1 MIFRVDLRFF
11 LLYPIVL
18 VFLMSCG
25 VCPLFAGETTSFSGI
40 TEPIN
45 DVTLSLDVTGA
56 IRSIFFKEGALLK
69 KGQAILKL
77 DNTLESLEVKRR
89 KLIWESKAEVN
100 AAIER
105 MITLK
110 SLLESTR
117 ALYESTG
124 SVSKEELD
132 EKELDYKLA
141 LAEQERLEIAEE
153 RERVEYEMAVETLRK
168 QTLFSPIN
176 GAIIELFLDIGE
188 ICEVNQALVRVVDTS
203 RCFFVCNIEE
213 RLGMELTMGQSV
225 HLEIQTGSKSLKKKG
240 TIVFISPVVDPA
252 SGLLKV
258 KAQFDNSGGE
268 IWPGVSG
275 FMFLKQRA
283 TSNEQQATSNK
294 QQATREQ
301 QRNESDYQ

>member
-1 MIFRVDLRFF
+1 MILLVDAHRFF
-11 LLYPIVL
+11 SLCVIILAF
-18 VFLMSCG
+18 FLSCG
-25 VCPLFAGETTSFSGI
+25 VSSLYAGETISVSGI
-40 TEPIN
+40 TESIN
-45 DVTLSLDVTGA
+45 DVTLSVDVIGA

-69 KGQAILKL
+69 KGCAILEL
-77 DNTLESLEVKRR
+77 DNILEKLELKRR

-100 AAIER
+100 AALDRVTI
-105 MITLK
+105 LK
-110 SLLESTR
+110 SFFESTQ

-141 LAEQERLEIAEE
+141 LAEQKRLEIAEE
-153 RERVEYEMAVETLRK
+153 LEKVEYEMAVKTLRK
-168 QTLFSPIN
+168 RTLFSPIN
-176 GAIIELFLDIGE
+176 GFIIELFLDTGE
-188 ICEVNQALVRVVDTS
+188 TCEENQALVRVVDTS

-213 RLGMELTMGQSV
+213 RLEIELTMGQSV

-275 FMFLKQRA
+275 FMFL
-283 TSNEQQATSNK
+283 TVL
-294 QQATREQ
+294 
-301 QRNESDYQ
+301 

>member
-1 MIFRVDLRFF
+1 MIFCVDHRSFV
-11 LLYPIVL
+11 LYPIVL
-18 VFLMSCG
+18 VFLVSCG
-25 VCPLFAGETTSFSGI
+25 ACPLFAGETTSFSGI

-56 IRSIFFKEGALLK
+56 IRSIFFKEGAPLK
-69 KGQAILKL
+69 KGQAIIEL

-89 KLIWESKAEVN
+89 KLIWESKAEVH

-105 MITLK
+105 VITLK

-141 LAEQERLEIAEE
+141 LAEQNRLEIAEE

-168 QTLFSPIN
+168 RTLLSPIN
-176 GAIIELFLDIGE
+176 GVIIELFLDTGE
-188 ICEVNQALVRVVDTS
+188 ICEANQALVRIVDTS
-203 RCFFVCNIEE
+203 KCFFVCNIEE
-213 RLGMELTMGQSV
+213 RLGMKLKTGQSV
-225 HLEIQTGSKSLKKKG
+225 HLEIQTGLKSLKKKG
-240 TIVFISPVVDPA
+240 IIVFVSPVVDPA
-252 SGLLKV
+252 SGLFEV

-268 IWPGVSG
+268 ICPGVSG
-275 FMFLKQRA
+275 SMFL
-283 TSNEQQATSNK
+283 K

-301 QRNESDYQ
+301 

>member
-1 MIFRVDLRFF
+1 MIPCINDHRSF
-11 LLYPIVL
+11 LLYVIVL
-18 VFLMSCG
+18 VSLLSCG
-25 VCPLFAGETTSFSGI
+25 LCPLYAGETTSFSGI

-56 IRSIFFKEGALLK
+56 IRSVFFKEGAPLK
-69 KGQAILKL
+69 KGQAIIEL

-141 LAEQERLEIAEE
+141 LAEQNRLEIAEE

-168 QTLFSPIN
+168 RTLLSPIN
-176 GAIIELFLDIGE
+176 GVIIELFLDTGE
-188 ICEVNQALVRVVDTS
+188 ICEANQALVRIVDTS
-203 RCFFVCNIEE
+203 KCFFVCNLEE
-213 RLGMELTMGQSV
+213 RLGMKLKMGQSV
-225 HLEIQTGSKSLKKKG
+225 HLEIQTGSNSLKKKG
-240 TIVFISPVVDPA
+240 IIVFVSPVVDPA
-252 SGLLKV
+252 SGLFEV

-268 IWPGVSG
+268 IYPGVSG
-275 FMFLKQRA
+275 FMFVKQRA
-283 TSNEQQATSNK
+283 TSNERATK
-294 QQATREQ
+294 E
-301 QRNESDYQ
+301 

>member
-1 MIFRVDLRFF
+1 MILRADAHRSF
-11 LLYPIVL
+11 LLWVIVL
-18 VFLMSCG
+18 AFLLSCG
-25 VCPLFAGETTSFSGI
+25 VYPLFAEETISFSGI

-45 DVTLSLDVTGA
+45 DVTLSLDVAGA
-56 IRSIFFKEGALLK
+56 IRSIFFKEGVLLK
-69 KGQAILKL
+69 KGMAILEL
-77 DNTLESLEVKRR
+77 DNTLENLEVKRR

-105 MITLK
+105 VITLK

-124 SVSKEELD
+124 SISKEELD

-168 QTLFSPIN
+168 RTLFSPIN
-176 GAIIELFLDIGE
+176 GVIIELFLDIGE
-188 ICEVNQALVRVVDTS
+188 ICEANQAVVRVVDTS

-213 RLGMELTMGQSV
+213 RLGRELRMGQSV
-225 HLEIQTGSKSLKKKG
+225 RLEIQTGTKSLKKRG
-240 TIVFISPVVDPA
+240 TIAFVSPVVDPA

-275 FMFLKQRA
+275 FMFLNKVKAQNSKSKADNEQRA
-283 TSNEQQATSNK
+283 TKEQ
-294 QQATREQ
+294 
-301 QRNESDYQ
+301 

>member
-153 RERVEYEMAVETLRK
+153 REKVEYKMAVETLSKR
-168 QTLFSPIN
+168 TLLSP
-176 GAIIELFLDIGE
+176 
-188 ICEVNQALVRVVDTS
+188 
-203 RCFFVCNIEE
+203 
-213 RLGMELTMGQSV
+213 
-225 HLEIQTGSKSLKKKG
+225 H
-240 TIVFISPVVDPA
+240 
-252 SGLLKV
+252 
-258 KAQFDNSGGE
+258 
-268 IWPGVSG
+268 
-275 FMFLKQRA
+275 
-283 TSNEQQATSNK
+283 
-294 QQATREQ
+294 
-301 QRNESDYQ
+301 

>member
-1 MIFRVDLRFF
+1 VIFRSDAHRSF
-11 LLYPIVL
+11 LLCVIVL
-18 VFLMSCG
+18 AFLLSCG
-25 VCPLFAGETTSFSGI
+25 VYPLFAEETISVSGI

-45 DVTLSLDVTGA
+45 DVTLSLDVAGA
-56 IRSIFFKEGALLK
+56 IRSILFKEGDLLK
-69 KGQAILKL
+69 RDQAILKL

-105 MITLK
+105 MIMLK

-117 ALYESTG
+117 GLYESTG

-168 QTLFSPIN
+168 RTLFSPIN
-176 GAIIELFLDIGE
+176 GVIIELFLDRGE
-188 ICEVNQALVRVVDTS
+188 ICEANQALVRVVDTS

-213 RLGMELTMGQSV
+213 RLGRELTMGQSV

-268 IWPGVSG
+268 IWPGISG
-275 FMFLKQRA
+275 FMFLKQQA
-283 TSNEQQATSNK
+283 TSNERATK
-294 QQATREQ
+294 E
-301 QRNESDYQ
+301 

>member
-1 MIFRVDLRFF
+1 MIFRADVHRFF
-11 LLYPIVL
+11 LRCLIVL
-18 VFLMSCG
+18 AFLLSCG

-69 KGQAILKL
+69 KGQEILKL

-110 SLLESTR
+110 SILESTR

-132 EKELDYKLA
+132 EKELEYKLA
-141 LAEQERLEIAEE
+141 LAEQERLEIAEK
-153 RERVEYEMAVETLRK
+153 REKVEYEMAVETLRK

-176 GAIIELFLDIGE
+176 GAIIELFLDTGE

-225 HLEIQTGSKSLKKKG
+225 HLEIQTGSKSLKKGG
-240 TIVFISPVVDPA
+240 TIVFVSPVVDPA
-252 SGLLKV
+252 SSLFKV

-268 IWPGVSG
+268 ICPGVSG
-275 FMFLKQRA
+275 FMFLKQRV
-283 TSNEQQATSNK
+283 TSNERATK
-294 QQATREQ
+294 E
-301 QRNESDYQ
+301 